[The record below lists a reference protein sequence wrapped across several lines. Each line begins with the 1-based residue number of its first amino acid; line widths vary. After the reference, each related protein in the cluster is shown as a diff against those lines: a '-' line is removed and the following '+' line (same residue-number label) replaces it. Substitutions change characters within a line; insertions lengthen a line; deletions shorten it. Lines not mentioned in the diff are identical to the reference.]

1 MKKIIITLI
10 LCIACMSGTVSAA
23 DNSLTVSCSDSI
35 LTITGS
41 GDISEN
47 ELISF
52 ICVDDI
58 DDVNGL
64 NDDTVPYFIEAF
76 NADNN
81 EINVVLDIPQDL
93 SGGKYYIVAEGKN
106 FSASAYFIYIDKT
119 KIESA
124 IEKINSAKSPA
135 EIGEILM
142 AEEID
147 IDDEIYSLNSELI
160 NQILYTGIGDGY
172 NAESFIDTLYDGY
185 FASLVCEGKSEDAFS
200 IYCKDAEL
208 SEQYKKIENIQDFEK
223 IFKESDFENDSV
235 TAACDKAFIASRV
248 KAADTWKEIRN
259 EILMSDDT
267 NPSEEARG
275 YFDFSD
281 YEKIEN
287 KNSVFQ
293 KMAGDVSK
301 IESFDELKKLFEDT
315 AEAVYSDENKP
326 TKGSGSSGGGSSS
339 GGSSSGGMYSPVFA
353 GKAEDEK
360 EIFFLDIEGHWA
372 EDDIKKL
379 SGSGVIN
386 GYEDNTFRPDN
397 YVTRAEMVKMICV
410 AFGLSGDGKMNFTDI
425 SESDWHYKY
434 INTAFVN
441 GVVNGRGEYFS
452 PNENITREDA
462 TVIMYRI
469 LSKNYPLENGALSFI
484 DKSDISDYAKD
495 AIGAMKNEGLI
506 EGVGKNRFEPKQPIT
521 RAQCAV
527 LINRCMLRFEITE

>member
-1 MKKIIITLI
+1 
-10 LCIACMSGTVSAA
+10 
-23 DNSLTVSCSDSI
+23 
-35 LTITGS
+35 
-41 GDISEN
+41 
-47 ELISF
+47 
-52 ICVDDI
+52 
-58 DDVNGL
+58 
-64 NDDTVPYFIEAF
+64 
-76 NADNN
+76 
-81 EINVVLDIPQDL
+81 
-93 SGGKYYIVAEGKN
+93 
-106 FSASAYFIYIDKT
+106 
-119 KIESA
+119 
-124 IEKINSAKSPA
+124 
-135 EIGEILM
+135 
-142 AEEID
+142 
-147 IDDEIYSLNSELI
+147 
-160 NQILYTGIGDGY
+160 
-172 NAESFIDTLYDGY
+172 
-185 FASLVCEGKSEDAFS
+185 
-200 IYCKDAEL
+200 
-208 SEQYKKIENIQDFEK
+208 
-223 IFKESDFENDSV
+223 
-235 TAACDKAFIASRV
+235 
-248 KAADTWKEIRN
+248 
-259 EILMSDDT
+259 
-267 NPSEEARG
+267 
-275 YFDFSD
+275 
-281 YEKIEN
+281 
-287 KNSVFQ
+287 
-293 KMAGDVSK
+293 
-301 IESFDELKKLFEDT
+301 
-315 AEAVYSDENKP
+315 
-326 TKGSGSSGGGSSS
+326 
-339 GGSSSGGMYSPVFA
+339 MYSPVFA